1 MRMTVEG
8 ADHEGRAPE
17 MGTGTQ
23 RRDDAESHGRHGN
36 TCIDGWQRH
45 SRNAERPA
53 RTLGEQGVEAEDRA
67 ANH

>member
-1 MRMTVEG
+1 
-8 ADHEGRAPE
+8 

-53 RTLGEQGVEAEDRA
+53 RTLGEQGVEPEDGA
-67 ANH
+67 ANQ